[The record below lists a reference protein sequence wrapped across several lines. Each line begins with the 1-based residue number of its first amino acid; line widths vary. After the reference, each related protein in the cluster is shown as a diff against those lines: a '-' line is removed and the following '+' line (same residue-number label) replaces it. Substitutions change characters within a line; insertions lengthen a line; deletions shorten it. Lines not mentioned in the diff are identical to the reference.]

1 MASAEISI
9 VIPMDGYHYSRAQ
22 LQQIANKPDSKY
34 TYDQLLARRGAPWT
48 FDAKVIYTR
57 GLVLYLHINMC
68 IYVIICSWYLLE
80 FD

>member
-1 MASAEISI
+1 MANAEISI

-48 FDAKVIYTR
+48 FDAKVS
-57 GLVLYLHINMC
+57 LVLLHQKLR
-68 IYVIICSWYLLE
+68 IILAY
-80 FD
+80 